1 METTELDA
9 AVRQA
14 GFVLELF
21 DHLPDVVFFVKDA
34 RGRYAAINDTLVDR
48 LGRRRK
54 QDVLGRTAR
63 DLFPAPL
70 GESYLQQDLA
80 VLRGG
85 RALADV
91 LELHLYPGGAEG
103 WCITRKTPLRAPGG
117 AVIGLAGT
125 SRDVRGAAVEGEP
138 LAGLAAALR
147 VVRERYGEPLRVDR
161 LAADAGLS
169 VYRFSR
175 RIRALF
181 GLTPAQLIAQTRLE
195 AARALLAGGGAT
207 VAEIAVACGYC
218 DQSAFTRHFRRVAGL
233 TPTEYRQRHRST
245 GRDDRA

>member
-1 METTELDA
+1 MEGTALDT

-14 GFVLELF
+14 GFALELL
-21 DHLPDVVFFVKDA
+21 DHLPDVVSFVKDA
-34 RGRYAAINDTLVDR
+34 RGRYAAVNDTLVAR

-54 QDVLGRTAR
+54 EDVLGRTAR

-80 VLRGG
+80 VLRTG
-85 RALADV
+85 RALEDV

-103 WCITRKTPLRAPGG
+103 WCITRKTPVRDPRGT
-117 AVIGLAGT
+117 VIGLAGT
-125 SRDVRGAAVEGEP
+125 SRDVRGGASEGER
-138 LAGLAAALR
+138 LAGLASAIR
-147 VVRERYGEPLRVDR
+147 VVRERYGEPLRVDG
-161 LAADAGLS
+161 LAAVAGLS

-195 AARALLAGGGAT
+195 AARAMLAEERAA
-207 VAEIAVACGYC
+207 VAEIAAACGYC
-218 DQSAFTRHFRRVAGL
+218 DQSAFTRHFKRVAGL
-233 TPTEYRQRHRST
+233 TPTEYRQRHRTT